1 MKALQE
7 LVPDSNK
14 VCMPKKDIFF
24 STYEL
29 GCFKLLS
36 LCACGLAQTDKASML
51 DEIIGYV
58 KFLQMQVK
66 VALAIIFVNCETY
79 GIT

>member
-1 MKALQE
+1 
-7 LVPDSNK
+7 
-14 VCMPKKDIFF
+14 
-24 STYEL
+24 
-29 GCFKLLS
+29 

-66 VALAIIFVNCETY
+66 VAFAIISLNCETY